1 MIDWIRIDELRDEV
15 GQDDFG
21 DIVGVFFEEVQEA
34 LENLRRSDTVVT
46 LLGQLHFLQGSALNL
61 GFSNFAAICRNEENS
76 LQKDSSHTVEIDKIC
91 GAFSSSKQ
99 QFYESNQMKD

>member
-15 GQDDFG
+15 GQ
-21 DIVGVFFEEVQEA
+21 EA
-34 LENLRRSDTVVT
+34 LENLQRADTVIT
-46 LLGQLHFLQGSALNL
+46 LLDQLHFLQGSALNL

-76 LQKDSSHTVEIDKIC
+76 LQKDPSHKVEIDKIY

-99 QFYESNQMKD
+99 QFYESNLIKE

>member
-21 DIVGVFFEEVQEA
+21 DIVGVFFEEAQEA
-34 LENLRRSDTVVT
+34 LENLRRADTVVT

-76 LQKDSSHTVEIDKIC
+76 LQKDPYYKVELIRFTGNLALQNNNFMRAI
-91 GAFSSSKQ
+91 
-99 QFYESNQMKD
+99 

>member
-34 LENLRRSDTVVT
+34 LENLRRADTVVT

-61 GFSNFAAICRNEENS
+61 GFSNFAAICRN
-76 LQKDSSHTVEIDKIC
+76 
-91 GAFSSSKQ
+91 
-99 QFYESNQMKD
+99 

>member
-34 LENLRRSDTVVT
+34 LENLRHADTVVT
-46 LLGQLHFLQGSALNL
+46 LLGQLHFLQGCALNL
-61 GFSNFAAICRNEENS
+61 GFSNFAAICRN
-76 LQKDSSHTVEIDKIC
+76 
-91 GAFSSSKQ
+91 
-99 QFYESNQMKD
+99 